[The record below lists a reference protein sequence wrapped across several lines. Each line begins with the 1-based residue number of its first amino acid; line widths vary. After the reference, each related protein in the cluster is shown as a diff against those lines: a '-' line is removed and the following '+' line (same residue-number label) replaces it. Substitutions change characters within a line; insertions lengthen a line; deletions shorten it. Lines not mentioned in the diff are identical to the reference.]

1 MDIRKQLFTP
11 HTLMAYAMVTML
23 AFPCP
28 VAAELSGEPADA
40 SRGGRVSDEEIALLV
55 EQQKLLVP
63 SFLEMRQKLKL
74 VQAELEAVKSQ
85 LAHLEAH
92 SHHVVTQQDSPYL
105 HDDWVPAFWLVL
117 FMLTLWL
124 GLRYSAKIKS
134 RNRSNWQQDADA
146 SLKTANDAEVTA
158 RSRASSPAMQ
168 STQVNGGQASPVVLS
183 PKPGTARH
191 AVPTDSLPPKKA
203 EKNVSEDDSMLE
215 EAGLYAANGRMDKA
229 AGILHEIIE
238 RNPAKV
244 GAWTLLL
251 SVYSA
256 LCKVADFERV
266 AREFLKH
273 HKASPS
279 WSGIQVLGRTLDRDN
294 PLYADQNGHI
304 SAAPLLP
311 DTLNLRRPI
320 GDILIEMGI
329 LSQREILKYLDGF
342 DPKRHGRFGGYLVA
356 RKAITIA
363 QLDQALLQQQ
373 GVSAEVKPGG
383 LPSLRDIEKLLVDFD
398 PKQHGS
404 VSKFL
409 ASRNIV
415 TPEQMRQLLRQSS
428 DQGATAK
435 NTPADMPIFGELSTS

>member
-11 HTLMAYAMVTML
+11 HTLMACAMAAML

-40 SRGGRVSDEEIALLV
+40 SRAGRVSEEEIALLV

-63 SFLEMRQKLKL
+63 SFLSMQQKLKQ
-74 VQAELEAVKSQ
+74 VQDELEAVKSQ
-85 LAHLEAH
+85 LAHLEAN
-92 SHHVVTQQDSPYL
+92 SHHAVTQQDSPYL
-105 HDDWVPAFWLVL
+105 HDDWVSAFWLVL

-134 RNRSNWQQDADA
+134 RNRSNRQQNADA
-146 SLKTANDAEVTA
+146 SLKTANDAEATA
-158 RSRASSPAMQ
+158 RSRASSPAMPP
-168 STQVNGGQASPVVLS
+168 TQVNGGQASPVVLP

-191 AVPTDSLPPKKA
+191 AVPTESLPPKKA
-203 EKNVSEDDSMLE
+203 EKSVSEDDSMLE

-229 AGILHEIIE
+229 AGILHEIIG

-256 LCKVADFERV
+256 LCRVADFERV

-294 PLYADQNGHI
+294 PLYTNQNGHI

-329 LSQREILKYLDGF
+329 LSQREIMKYLDEF

-373 GVSAEVKPGG
+373 GASAEAKPGG
-383 LPSLRDIEKLLVDFD
+383 LPSLRDIEKFLVDFD

-409 ASRNIV
+409 AARNVV
-415 TPEQMRQLLRQSS
+415 TPEQLGQLLRQSS
-428 DQGATAK
+428 GQGATAK
-435 NTPADMPIFGELSTS
+435 NTQADMPLFGELSTS